1 MGNYRVKEMQ
11 GGVKLLSIEVFRIP
25 DREIWISAIFDEKI
39 DAISFS
45 LDGEEFLRERIHS
58 AMAMLERRGVLVKLV
73 PKKSEY
79 PKLIYDVLMGK
90 IENRGA
96 LKHLSFKGVTPFE
109 RKVYETLTLN
119 VKRGQTITYGG
130 LARLLKTSPRAIGN
144 AMQRNPYPIIV
155 PCHRVVLKSDLGN
168 YTPKREYKE
177 FLLKLEGVL

>member
-1 MGNYRVKEMQ
+1 
-11 GGVKLLSIEVFRIP
+11 LLSVESFRIL
-25 DREIWISAIFDEKI
+25 DKEIWIGVIFDEKI

-58 AMAMLERRGVLVKLV
+58 AKVMLERRRVLVELT

-79 PKLIYDVLMGK
+79 PKLIYEILRGK
-90 IENRGA
+90 IENSEA
-96 LKHLSFKGVTPFE
+96 LKHLSFRGVTPFE
-109 RKVYETLTLN
+109 RKVYETLTLK

-130 LARLLKTSPRAIGN
+130 LARLVKTSPRAIGN
-144 AMQRNPYPIIV
+144 AMRRNPYPIIV
-155 PCHRVVLKSDLGN
+155 PCHRIVLKSDLGN